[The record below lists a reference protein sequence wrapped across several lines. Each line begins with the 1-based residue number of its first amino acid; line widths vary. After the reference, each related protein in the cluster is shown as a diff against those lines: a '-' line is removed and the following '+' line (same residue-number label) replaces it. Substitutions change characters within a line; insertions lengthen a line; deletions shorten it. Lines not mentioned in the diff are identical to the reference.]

1 MKDSDIVSTLL
12 LNNIPKFFKIKNENM
27 QWVNLNEEI
36 IEEEDTDKYTEIEK
50 YENFLNEINTNF
62 KQDDINQLKNEFDVL
77 LYFYINETLKI
88 TKMKGYYIKNFQI
101 LF

>member
-36 IEEEDTDKYTEIEK
+36 IEEEDYDKYTEIEK

-62 KQDDINQLKNEFDVL
+62 KK
-77 LYFYINETLKI
+77 
-88 TKMKGYYIKNFQI
+88 
-101 LF
+101 

>member
-36 IEEEDTDKYTEIEK
+36 IEEEDYDKYTEIEK

-62 KQDDINQLKNEFDVL
+62 KQDDINQLKNESDVI
-77 LYFYINETLKI
+77 LYFDNYCLHKNL
-88 TKMKGYYIKNFQI
+88 IKKN
-101 LF
+101 